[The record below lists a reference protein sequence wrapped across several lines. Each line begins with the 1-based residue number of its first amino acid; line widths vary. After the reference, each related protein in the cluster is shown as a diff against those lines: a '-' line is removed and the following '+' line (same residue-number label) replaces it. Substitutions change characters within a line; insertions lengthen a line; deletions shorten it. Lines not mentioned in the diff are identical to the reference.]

1 MNKVIFL
8 PGRKRSLHDG
18 LSHRGFSLVEVVL
31 ALGIAMIG
39 VLAIIGL
46 LPVGLKIASDSLE
59 ETRAI
64 NILSEMIA
72 DRRATPSTLNSTL
85 YSIPA
90 LNNLLAD
97 PACGTFGITDG
108 NQILPDLGQA
118 RYRVD
123 YQLTPPAQDR
133 LDPYH
138 LRLKVSWP
146 APAAIPS
153 GCVEVVATF
162 PHP

>member
-1 MNKVIFL
+1 MTKMILL
-8 PGRKRSLHDG
+8 PGRQGSRMDG
-18 LSHRGFSLVEVVL
+18 LWRRGFSLVEVVL
-31 ALGIAMIG
+31 ALGIATIG
-39 VLAIIGL
+39 VLVVIGL
-46 LPVGLKIASDSLE
+46 LPAGLKLASDSLD

-64 NILSEMIA
+64 NILSEVIA
-72 DRRATPSTLNSTL
+72 DRHASPATLDSTL

-90 LNNLLAD
+90 MTNPLSD
-97 PACGTFGITDG
+97 QACGTFGITEG
-108 NQILPDLGQA
+108 NQVSTDLGLA

-123 YQLTPPAQDR
+123 CQLMPPAQGR
-133 LDPYH
+133 LDPYQ

-153 GCVEVVATF
+153 GQVEVVATF